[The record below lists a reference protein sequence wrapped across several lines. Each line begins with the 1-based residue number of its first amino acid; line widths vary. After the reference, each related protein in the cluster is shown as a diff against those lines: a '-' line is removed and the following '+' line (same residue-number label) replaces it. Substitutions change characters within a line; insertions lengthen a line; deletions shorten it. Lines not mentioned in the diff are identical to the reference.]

1 MRREIGSVALGLSVA
16 VLALAACGRASA
28 QTAPPRAPQTFRL
41 PQQPDFSNAAAEL
54 RQADGP
60 RRTHARVDP
69 DAATVRADRIA
80 LAGGTVEA
88 RLRGMGV
95 RSGDSFGQRGRLYL
109 FAADG
114 QTAVGYNLTH
124 GDDGWSRQGLS
135 MDDGAFMGD
144 AQAGIAWR
152 QGSVQTSFGY
162 VQRDMPREN
171 RLGRSLDEGI
181 VALHLSFIPGR

>member
-1 MRREIGSVALGLSVA
+1 MRLGVGLSIGM
-16 VLALAACGRASA
+16 LALVGFGAACGQAVA
-28 QTAPPRAPQTFRL
+28 QDATPGLHPSFRL

-54 RQADGP
+54 RQADASRRSRP
-60 RRTHARVDP
+60 RIDP
-69 DAATVRADRIA
+69 DAATARADRIA

-88 RLRGMGV
+88 RLRGMGI
-95 RSGDSFGQRGRLYL
+95 RNGSSFGERGRLYL

-152 QGSVQTSFGY
+152 QGSLQTSFGY

-181 VALHLSFIPGR
+181 VALHLSFIPRR